1 MASLACAQCARDL
14 PRDRFTKNQLSRGSS
29 RRCKDCVAGGASLKK
44 AGLQVLAAT
53 KLAGAKADEGAA
65 AQPPSPVKGLV
76 PPPAPAPPAAA
87 PAPAP
92 APAMAPTPA
101 PTVAPAPAPAVEE
114 DVSASQEEARTK
126 KKKKKK
132 KKSAVEGVPTEGA
145 GEGAAQVRAP
155 AALDEGEKEE
165 AGPQTAAAPAGDADG
180 QKQSLDSGGSGG
192 DEDGAAREEAA
203 RLREEDA
210 ERQVKVAELRHTPPR
225 GWAAAAA
232 AVTPSGDKGWTS
244 LADVAASPIALA
256 ALRAQKHRHD
266 FQVRNENR
274 NSPIAMAAL
283 RAQASRR
290 DFEKRKESARRAAGD
305 T

>member
-1 MASLACAQCARDL
+1 
-14 PRDRFTKNQLSRGSS
+14 
-29 RRCKDCVAGGASLKK
+29 
-44 AGLQVLAAT
+44 
-53 KLAGAKADEGAA
+53 
-65 AQPPSPVKGLV
+65 
-76 PPPAPAPPAAA
+76 
-87 PAPAP
+87 
-92 APAMAPTPA
+92 MAPTPA

-145 GEGAAQVRAP
+145 GEGAAQVRDP
-155 AALDEGEKEE
+155 AVLDEGEKEE